1 MAENHFADLDCEFE
15 DEEMQMMGTLDVN
28 EDQPIRVTFAMN
40 GGSEDIGAL
49 EAGAQQVMGSS
60 PRQQVM
66 GEDSSLRGNSVSKA
80 RSNGTATDFSI
91 KSYLQ
96 IMWTNE

>member
-15 DEEMQMMGTLDVN
+15 DEELQMMGTLDVN

-49 EAGAQQVMGSS
+49 ESGAQQVMGA
-60 PRQQVM
+60 
-66 GEDSSLRGNSVSKA
+66 DSSLRGNSVSKA